1 MLSELARDNRVIV
14 CCGAGG
20 VGKTTTAASL
30 GVAAARLGRRVLVL
44 TIDPSRRLAEA
55 LGVSRNPPEPVALP
69 RDRQTAA
76 GIQPPGSLEAW
87 MLDPILVTDNAVR
100 RFAKTEESAQAIL
113 TNRLY
118 QQGTQ
123 MVAGLH
129 EYAAMKALHQFI
141 TEGRYDLVVLDTPPS
156 RNALDFLDAPSRLAR
171 FLEGPVFRIFLP
183 AERGFFAQ
191 TGARLVWRV
200 LDTAL
205 GATFAS
211 ELKVFFGVFSQLL
224 SSLSTDL
231 VDVRRRL
238 SAADVAFVLVTTA
251 SPAAL
256 TEAHFFHDKIRQ
268 LDLPFGGFV
277 VNRSRAGRGR
287 RVFPLPS
294 LVEDGASADLK
305 SGLEKLKWLA
315 RAEVLEETRD
325 RGLLAES
332 RLARRA
338 RCVLARAAQR
348 DGRHRGHGDVDHS
361 RGTHSRREAQRAS
374 LGLLVRFRSTPPS
387 VTLSFLGLCG
397 RLRRPGGLQ
406 DRVVGLLLQIGPDA
420 LPVPLVEPFRVGFSP
435 RHRYLQWGGKRL
447 VDGGYHH
454 RPPTYHHFAVWPK
467 ARGLP
472 ERRGP
477 LLCAA

>member
-1 MLSELARDNRVIV
+1 MLAELARDNRVIV

-30 GVAAARLGRRVLVL
+30 GVAAARRGRRVLVL

-69 RDRQTAA
+69 LDRQVAA

-87 MLDPILVTDNAVR
+87 MLDPVLVTDNAVR
-100 RFAKTEESAQAIL
+100 RFARTEEAARAIL
-113 TNRLY
+113 DNRLY

-171 FLEGPVFRIFLP
+171 FLEGPVFRIFVP

-191 TGARLVWRV
+191 AGTRLVWRV
-200 LDTAL
+200 LNTAL
-205 GATFAS
+205 GATFAG
-211 ELKVFFGVFSQLL
+211 ELKVFFGVFAQLL

-231 VDVRRRL
+231 VAVRQRL

-268 LDLPFGGFV
+268 LGLPFGGFV
-277 VNRSRAGRGR
+277 VNRSRAAGPPKA
-287 RVFPLPS
+287 FPQPS
-294 LVEDGASADLK
+294 MLDEGASENLK

-325 RGLLAES
+325 RGLLAD
-332 RLARRA
+332 LA
-338 RCVLARAAQR
+338 L
-348 DGRHRGHGDVDHS
+348 RGGHD
-361 RGTHSRREAQRAS
+361 AFS
-374 LGLLVRFRSTPPS
+374 L
-387 VTLSFLGLCG
+387 
-397 RLRRPGGLQ
+397 
-406 DRVVGLLLQIGPDA
+406 A
-420 LPVPLVEPFRVGFSP
+420 LPNVTAGTGDMETLNT
-435 RHRYLQWGGKRL
+435 L
-447 VDGGYHH
+447 
-454 RPPTYHHFAVWPK
+454 A
-467 ARGLP
+467 GLILD
-472 ERRGP
+472 ERRSGP
-477 LLCAA
+477 R